1 MDLYPDMN
9 PRVPPHPRAARN
21 MMQPQGSSINH
32 ELAQAVNDLARQPG
46 NPLYDAILAGGVHPD
61 QAWMLVRAE
70 MQQVF
75 PVHLADFLGPRA
87 YADLAGHHFVHTEC
101 SMILLR
107 ESGIMVHT
115 TTPDG
120 DTDMGIIDSN
130 ARPAGVARRLHPI
143 LRSDSNVPGLSVEVK
158 QRKEILGGSR
168 QMRRWGWVAFSSRAF
183 SGITT
188 DKFWD
193 CFKVPMRN
201 IHDTIRGE
209 LPHAFNN
216 SNPRHREKLPA
227 MNPGRNPPTRAHPD
241 YGNPDLTRAV
251 LAAARRPGH
260 PLYEEVKKRGKSPYE
275 VWMVVAE
282 VRYTIWVEGRECWL
296 DAVVENV
303 RAGMT
308 RGHGHKHGED
318 RGQGGDR
325 PGLPIHTPPGVGLD
339 YEKSTVEQRH
349 EVVPARV
356 QNGAVVAIYV
366 AIGPSSRS

>member
-1 MDLYPDMN
+1 M
-9 PRVPPHPRAARN
+9 
-21 MMQPQGSSINH
+21 PQ
-32 ELAQAVNDLARQPG
+32 
-46 NPLYDAILAGGVHPD
+46 
-61 QAWMLVRAE
+61 
-70 MQQVF
+70 
-75 PVHLADFLGPRA
+75 
-87 YADLAGHHFVHTEC
+87 
-101 SMILLR
+101 
-107 ESGIMVHT
+107 
-115 TTPDG
+115 
-120 DTDMGIIDSN
+120 
-130 ARPAGVARRLHPI
+130 
-143 LRSDSNVPGLSVEVK
+143 
-158 QRKEILGGSR
+158 
-168 QMRRWGWVAFSSRAF
+168 
-183 SGITT
+183 
-188 DKFWD
+188 
-193 CFKVPMRN
+193 PMRN

-282 VRYTIWVEGRECWL
+282 VRYTSWVEGRECWL

-325 PGLPIHTPPGVGLD
+325 VPGPEHIGHGDRDGESDEGDEEEEDEDEDEESLAGSGTYGTNHRS
-339 YEKSTVEQRH
+339 STSR
-349 EVVPARV
+349 PART
-356 QNGAVVAIYV
+356 Q
-366 AIGPSSRS
+366 